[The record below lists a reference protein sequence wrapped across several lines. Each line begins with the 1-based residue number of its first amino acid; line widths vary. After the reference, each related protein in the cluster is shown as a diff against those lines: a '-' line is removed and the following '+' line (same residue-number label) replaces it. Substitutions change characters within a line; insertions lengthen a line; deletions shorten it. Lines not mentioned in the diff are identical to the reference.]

1 MKKEKWNLRVW
12 LTGIEGLVVFI
23 IVEYVANYL
32 MGVILSYKIFATIFN
47 FFSAWMFAIP
57 ALLAS
62 GIAYGAAYFAAY
74 GSMKV
79 LVKGDCSNAA
89 FISGIPIIA
98 LALIIFGVN
107 ITTGEFDLTVVLIS
121 CGLRVV
127 CGAFLIAERNKL
139 CSPIVQDKQ

>member
-12 LTGIEGLVVFI
+12 LTGIEGLIVFI
-23 IVEYVANYL
+23 IVEYVATYL
-32 MGVILSYKIFATIFN
+32 MGVILSYKIFAAIFN
-47 FFSAWMFAIP
+47 FFSAWMFVIP

-62 GIAYGAAYFAAY
+62 GIAYGVAFIASY
-74 GSMKV
+74 GSMKA

-121 CGLRVV
+121 CGLRVA
-127 CGAFLIAERNKL
+127 CGALLIAERNRL